1 MNEKL
6 LLSKINQLNYFYM
19 KWLKLTKNNLLTLQ
33 VFVKPGAKKTEIVN
47 LTQEEIEIK
56 LHAPPVD
63 GKANLEL
70 TTYLAKVLHLKK
82 SDVKIVAGEKSK
94 EKIICVKNLTQEEIE
109 TSLTKEFKNYSDCQ

>member
-1 MNEKL
+1 
-6 LLSKINQLNYFYM
+6 M

-56 LHAPPVD
+56 LQAPPVD

-70 TTYLAKVLHLKK
+70 TTFLAKVLHLKK
-82 SDVKIVAGEKSK
+82 SDVKIIAGEKSK

-109 TSLTKEFKNYSDCQ
+109 TALTKEFKNYSSVKNLIFE